1 MRCSKRGFFVISFSL
16 LFSVTYAASS
26 ALPGPDGFPPSPFD
40 QEMHEEDFPAPD
52 SDERP
57 DFPIDEPPPE
67 LPEDKKPVAPP
78 PQHLPP
84 KDSDKIF
91 YYRGN
96 RTYSE
101 EIPLEVRYIK
111 CFRGEDGSII
121 VMIIFNQSVNPRTVN
136 HESLLIDDNELPED
150 IRFSFNR
157 KGDTIRIV
165 IPSDLDD
172 EEEMDEE
179 FRITVQDVCAINGI
193 CIEPV
198 EMLAKVEEE

>member
-26 ALPGPDGFPPSPFD
+26 ALPGPDGFPPFPPD
-40 QEMHEEDFPAPD
+40 QELHGEDFSAPD

-57 DFPIDEPPPE
+57 ELPIDEPPPE
-67 LPEDKKPVAPP
+67 PPEDAKPMAPP
-78 PQHLPP
+78 PPLPQ

-101 EIPLEVRYIK
+101 EIPLKINYIK
-111 CFRGEDGSII
+111 CVRGEDDSII
-121 VMIIFNQSVNPRTVN
+121 VMISFNQSVNPRTVN
-136 HESLLIDDNELPED
+136 HESLLIDDNELPET

-165 IPSDLDD
+165 IPSDLDED
-172 EEEMDEE
+172 EEMDEE

-193 CIEPV
+193 CIEPIEV
-198 EMLAKVEEE
+198 LAKVED